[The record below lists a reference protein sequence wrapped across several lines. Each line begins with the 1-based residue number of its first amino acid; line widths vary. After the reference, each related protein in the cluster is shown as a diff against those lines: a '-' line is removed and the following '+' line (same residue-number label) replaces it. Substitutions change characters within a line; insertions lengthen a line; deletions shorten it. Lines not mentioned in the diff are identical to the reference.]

1 MKTVSLTQKWESRR
15 NWNKE
20 EVCSIARSINSLSQD
35 ETITPVEACLLK
47 EVGRWLEDVLSS
59 WDYNNLWSKEN
70 FLKKGESN
78 AKR

>member
-35 ETITPVEACLLK
+35 ETITPGEACLLK
-47 EVGRWLEDVLSS
+47 DAYASIQAVLNS
-59 WDYNNLWSKEN
+59 WNNNNLWSKEN